1 MIKLDWW
8 LPENEEGGYVSV
20 CVCMCVHICSVTSSV
35 TCQFFVHGI
44 HQARILA
51 WVAISFSRGIFPTQG
66 WNLNLLHLLHWPANS
81 LALPHLGSP
90 MWVWKVGIIKEH
102 EENLGG
108 GRYIYY
114 LDSGVHLLV
123 YI

>member
-1 MIKLDWW
+1 MKKEDI
-8 LPENEEGGYVSV
+8 EVCV
-20 CVCMCVHICSVTSSV
+20 CVCMCGHICSVTSSV

-66 WNLNLLHLLHWPANS
+66 WNLNLLHLLHWQANS

-90 MWVWKVGIIKEH
+90 HVGVESRNYK
-102 EENLGG
+102 GA
-108 GRYIYY
+108 
-114 LDSGVHLLV
+114 
-123 YI
+123 